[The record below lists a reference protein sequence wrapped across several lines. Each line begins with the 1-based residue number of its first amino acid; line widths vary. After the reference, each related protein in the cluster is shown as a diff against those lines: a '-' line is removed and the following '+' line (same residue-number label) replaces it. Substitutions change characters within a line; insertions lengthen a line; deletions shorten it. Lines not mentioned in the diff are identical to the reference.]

1 MIISMDDS
9 DAGSLEQ
16 MRAFLAG
23 IILLLPWMVM
33 KMMAYTSGILG
44 DLPHV
49 VSLASGVLQQT
60 GVSDRCKVVGCDFLE
75 AVPSGGDAYILKHII
90 HDWDDERARAILRNC
105 HRVMGASAR
114 LLIIDM
120 VLPEQPTPEG
130 AIGYLVDMTMLAVT
144 PGGRETNTR
153 RISEIA

>member
-1 MIISMDDS
+1 M
-9 DAGSLEQ
+9 
-16 MRAFLAG
+16 
-23 IILLLPWMVM
+23 
-33 KMMAYTSGILG
+33 
-44 DLPHV
+44 

-144 PGGRETNTR
+144 PGGRERTQGEFWKLLESAEFETHTRHTNGWYF
-153 RISEIA
+153 